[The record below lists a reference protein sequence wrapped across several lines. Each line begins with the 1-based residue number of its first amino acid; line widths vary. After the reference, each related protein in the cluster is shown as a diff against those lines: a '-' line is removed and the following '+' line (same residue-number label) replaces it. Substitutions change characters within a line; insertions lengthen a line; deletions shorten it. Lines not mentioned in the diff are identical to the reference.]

1 MSRGRTYHS
10 QGGPYLGGCRF
21 SVNGNHS
28 TVSSTENFSHYN
40 SDGNWLRKDNSFHD
54 YSRQLKEYN
63 YPPHYVNPD
72 TAPSLKRRKFSSSTW
87 ENSGEDY
94 RPKAYNNGISTHD
107 INFVLPAPSR
117 PDANAYT
124 STAGK
129 RDRSEFEV
137 DEVIFLSR
145 DDIERCSPSRK
156 DGIDVLH
163 ETYLRYSYCAFLQ
176 NLGSRLDLPQTT
188 VGTAMVLCHRFFVRR
203 SHACHD
209 RYLIATATL
218 FLAAKSEETPRPLND
233 GWFELYQE
241 RVIEAEQLILTT
253 LDFELN
259 VQHPYVPLTSILD
272 KLGLSKSVLVN
283 LALHLI
289 SEGLRSSLWLQF
301 KPHQIAAGAAYLAA
315 KYLNMDL
322 ASCPNIWMEFQT
334 PPFILEGIMLSN
346 QFQNGIETAKLA
358 WARLPSTEDGEGD
371 EVVGVSGNNDGGRVE
386 SLDYEVVENH
396 AYREEQ
402 ALRGKLYVGYY
413 VGVKWFFALLIGVGT
428 GLAAV
433 FINISVENFAGWKF
447 SLTFSVIQ
455 KSYVAG
461 FLLYILINL
470 VLVFSSAFI
479 ITNFAP
485 AAAGSGIPEI
495 KGYLNGVDTHGI
507 LLFRTLIGKIFGSI
521 GSVGGGLAL
530 GKEGPLVHT
539 GACIASL
546 LGQGGSTKYHLN
558 SRWLQ
563 FFNSDRDR
571 RDLVTCG
578 CAAGVAA
585 AFRAPVGG
593 VLFALEEVTSWW
605 RSQLMWRVFFTSAI
619 VAVVVRTAMGWCK
632 SGKCG
637 HFGSGGFIIWDISGG
652 QEDYSFEELLPMAV
666 IGVIGGLLGAL
677 FNQLT
682 RYITYWRR
690 NYLHK
695 KGNRFKII
703 EVCLI
708 SVITS
713 VISFGLPLFRKCS
726 PCPEADPNFPIE
738 CPRPPGMYGNYVNF
752 YCGKDK
758 EYNDLATIFFNTQDD
773 AIRNLFSAKTIHE
786 YSAQS
791 LLTFLVSCILILL
804 PASSVMFYTLAVVT
818 FGTAVPAGQF
828 VPGIM
833 IGSTYGRL
841 VGMFVVSFY
850 KKLNIEEGTYALL
863 GAASFLGGSMR
874 MTVSLCV
881 IMVEI
886 TNNLKLLPLIM
897 LVLLISKAVGDAFN
911 EGLYEEQARLRG
923 IPLLESRPKYE
934 MRKMQAKE
942 ACGNQKVVYFPRV
955 IKVADVVS
963 SLKSNNHN
971 GFPVIDHTRSGE
983 TLVIGLV
990 LRSHLLVLLQSKV
1003 DFQHSPLPCDTGG
1016 GSLPIRHNF
1025 SEFVKP
1031 ASSKGISIH
1040 DIHLGPDDLE
1050 MYIDLAPFVNRSPYI
1065 VPEDMSL
1072 TKGLYVPSEEMIP
1085 FAQVYNLFRQ
1095 LGLRHIFVVPRASRV
1110 IGMITRKDLLIEE
1123 TEDPATV
1130 ELQST
1135 SVRDRLHNRRHGTRN
1150 GEVETPLLNGLLAQ

>member
-1 MSRGRTYHS
+1 
-10 QGGPYLGGCRF
+10 
-21 SVNGNHS
+21 
-28 TVSSTENFSHYN
+28 
-40 SDGNWLRKDNSFHD
+40 
-54 YSRQLKEYN
+54 
-63 YPPHYVNPD
+63 
-72 TAPSLKRRKFSSSTW
+72 
-87 ENSGEDY
+87 
-94 RPKAYNNGISTHD
+94 
-107 INFVLPAPSR
+107 
-117 PDANAYT
+117 
-124 STAGK
+124 
-129 RDRSEFEV
+129 
-137 DEVIFLSR
+137 
-145 DDIERCSPSRK
+145 
-156 DGIDVLH
+156 
-163 ETYLRYSYCAFLQ
+163 
-176 NLGSRLDLPQTT
+176 
-188 VGTAMVLCHRFFVRR
+188 
-203 SHACHD
+203 
-209 RYLIATATL
+209 
-218 FLAAKSEETPRPLND
+218 
-233 GWFELYQE
+233 
-241 RVIEAEQLILTT
+241 
-253 LDFELN
+253 
-259 VQHPYVPLTSILD
+259 
-272 KLGLSKSVLVN
+272 
-283 LALHLI
+283 
-289 SEGLRSSLWLQF
+289 
-301 KPHQIAAGAAYLAA
+301 
-315 KYLNMDL
+315 
-322 ASCPNIWMEFQT
+322 
-334 PPFILEGIMLSN
+334 MLSN
-346 QFQNGIETAKLA
+346 HLQNGIETAKLV
-358 WARLPSTEDGEGD
+358 WSRLPNAEDGDAD
-371 EVVGVSGNNDGGRVE
+371 EVGVSKKNDGSNVE

-402 ALRGKLYVGYY
+402 VVYGSNSNSNFDSDLYVC
-413 VGVKWFFALLIGVGT
+413 T

-433 FINISVENFAGWKF
+433 FINISVENFAGWKY
-447 SLTFSVIQ
+447 SLTFSIIQ
-455 KSYVAG
+455 KSYIAG
-461 FLLYILINL
+461 FVVYILINL
-470 VLVFSSAFI
+470 VLVFSSTYI
-479 ITNFAP
+479 ITQFAP

-546 LGQGGSTKYHLN
+546 LGQGGSTKYHLS

-619 VAVVVRTAMGWCK
+619 VAVVVRAAMGWCK
-632 SGKCG
+632 SGNCG
-637 HFGSGGFIIWDISGG
+637 HFGSGGFIIWDVSGG

-682 RYITYWRR
+682 IYITYWRQ

-695 KGNRFKII
+695 NGNRVKII
-703 EVCLI
+703 EVLLI
-708 SVITS
+708 SLVTS
-713 VISFGLPLFRKCS
+713 IISFGLPLFRSCS
-726 PCPEADPNFPIE
+726 PCPESDPDSGID
-738 CPRPPGMYGNYVNF
+738 CPRPPGTYGNYVNF

-786 YSAQS
+786 FSAQS
-791 LLTFLVSCILILL
+791 LLTFL
-804 PASSVMFYTLAVVT
+804 VMFYTLAVVT
-818 FGTAVPAGQF
+818 FGAAVPAGQF

-850 KKLNIEEGTYALL
+850 KKLHIEEGTYALL

-886 TNNLKLLPLIM
+886 TNNLTLLPLIM

-911 EGLYEEQARLRG
+911 EGLYEEQARLKG
-923 IPLLESRPKYE
+923 IPLLESRPKNE
-934 MRKMQAKE
+934 MRKMKAKE

-955 IKVADVVS
+955 VKVADVVS
-963 SLKSNNHN
+963 ILKSNNHN
-971 GFPVIDHTRSGE
+971 GFPVIDSRSGE
-983 TLVIGLV
+983 TLVIGIM

-1003 DFQHSPLPCDTGG
+1003 DFQHNPLSSDSRG

-1025 SEFVKP
+1025 NEFVKP

-1072 TKGLYVPSEEMIP
+1072 TK
-1085 FAQVYNLFRQ
+1085 VYNLFRQ

-1110 IGMITRKDLLIEE
+1110 VGMITRKDLLIEDN
-1123 TEDPATV
+1123 EDSATV
-1130 ELQST
+1130 ELKST
-1135 SVRDRLHNRRHGTRN
+1135 SVRDQQHNKRPVVRN
-1150 GEVETPLLNGLLAQ
+1150 ADAELPLLNGLLFQDHSSC

>member
-1 MSRGRTYHS
+1 M
-10 QGGPYLGGCRF
+10 L
-21 SVNGNHS
+21 NG
-28 TVSSTENFSHYN
+28 
-40 SDGNWLRKDNSFHD
+40 
-54 YSRQLKEYN
+54 
-63 YPPHYVNPD
+63 
-72 TAPSLKRRKFSSSTW
+72 
-87 ENSGEDY
+87 
-94 RPKAYNNGISTHD
+94 
-107 INFVLPAPSR
+107 
-117 PDANAYT
+117 
-124 STAGK
+124 
-129 RDRSEFEV
+129 
-137 DEVIFLSR
+137 
-145 DDIERCSPSRK
+145 
-156 DGIDVLH
+156 
-163 ETYLRYSYCAFLQ
+163 
-176 NLGSRLDLPQTT
+176 
-188 VGTAMVLCHRFFVRR
+188 M
-203 SHACHD
+203 
-209 RYLIATATL
+209 
-218 FLAAKSEETPRPLND
+218 
-233 GWFELYQE
+233 
-241 RVIEAEQLILTT
+241 
-253 LDFELN
+253 
-259 VQHPYVPLTSILD
+259 
-272 KLGLSKSVLVN
+272 
-283 LALHLI
+283 
-289 SEGLRSSLWLQF
+289 
-301 KPHQIAAGAAYLAA
+301 
-315 KYLNMDL
+315 
-322 ASCPNIWMEFQT
+322 
-334 PPFILEGIMLSN
+334 
-346 QFQNGIETAKLA
+346 ETAKLA
-358 WARLPSTEDGEGD
+358 WSRLPNSEDGEED
-371 EVVGVSGNNDGGRVE
+371 EVGVSKKIDGSSVE
-386 SLDYEVVENH
+386 SLDYEVIENH

-402 ALRGKLYVGYY
+402 AQRGKLYVGYY
-413 VGVKWFFALLIGVGT
+413 VVVKWFFALLIGIGT

-433 FINISVENFAGWKF
+433 FINISVENFAGWKY
-447 SLTFSVIQ
+447 SLTFAIIQ
-455 KSYVAG
+455 KSYIAG
-461 FLLYILINL
+461 FVVYVLINL
-470 VLVFSSAFI
+470 VLVFSSVFI
-479 ITNFAP
+479 ITQFAP

-546 LGQGGSTKYHLN
+546 LGQGGSTKYHLS

-619 VAVVVRTAMGWCK
+619 VAVVVRTAMRWCK

-666 IGVIGGLLGAL
+666 IGVIGGLFGAL

-682 RYITYWRR
+682 LYITYWRR

-695 KGNRFKII
+695 KGNRVKII

-708 SVITS
+708 SLITS
-713 VISFGLPLFRKCS
+713 VISFGLPLFRECT
-726 PCPEADPNFPIE
+726 PCPESDPSSGIE

-752 YCGKDK
+752 FCGKDN

-786 YSAQS
+786 YSAQG
-791 LLTFLVSCILILL
+791 LLTFL
-804 PASSVMFYTLAVVT
+804 VMFYTLAVVT

-881 IMVEI
+881 IMV
-886 TNNLKLLPLIM
+886 
-897 LVLLISKAVGDAFN
+897 
-911 EGLYEEQARLRG
+911 
-923 IPLLESRPKYE
+923 
-934 MRKMQAKE
+934 
-942 ACGNQKVVYFPRV
+942 VYLPRV
-955 IKVADVVS
+955 VKVADVVFI
-963 SLKSNNHN
+963 LKSNDHN
-971 GFPVIDHTRSGE
+971 GFPVIDHARSGE
-983 TLVIGLV
+983 TLVTGLM

-1003 DFQHSPLPCDTGG
+1003 DFQHSPLPNDSRG

-1031 ASSKGISIH
+1031 VSSKGISVH
-1040 DIHLGPDDLE
+1040 DINLTPDDLE
-1050 MYIDLAPFVNRSPYI
+1050 MYIDLAPFVNPSPYI
-1065 VPEDMSL
+1065 VSEDMSL
-1072 TKGLYVPSEEMIP
+1072 TK
-1085 FAQVYNLFRQ
+1085 VYNLFRQ
-1095 LGLRHIFVVPRASRV
+1095 LGLRHIFVVPRVSRV
-1110 IGMITRKDLLIEE
+1110 IGMITRKDLLIEDN
-1123 TEDPATV
+1123 EDSATV

-1135 SVRDRLHNRRHGTRN
+1135 SRTA
-1150 GEVETPLLNGLLAQ
+1150 T

>member
-1 MSRGRTYHS
+1 MISNHLHNGMESAKLMWSRL
-10 QGGPYLGGCRF
+10 P
-21 SVNGNHS
+21 
-28 TVSSTENFSHYN
+28 N
-40 SDGNWLRKDNSFHD
+40 S
-54 YSRQLKEYN
+54 
-63 YPPHYVNPD
+63 
-72 TAPSLKRRKFSSSTW
+72 
-87 ENSGEDY
+87 ED
-94 RPKAYNNGISTHD
+94 AD
-107 INFVLPAPSR
+107 
-117 PDANAYT
+117 
-124 STAGK
+124 
-129 RDRSEFEV
+129 FEG
-137 DEVIFLSR
+137 L
-145 DDIERCSPSRK
+145 SPSESS
-156 DGIDVLH
+156 G
-163 ETYLRYSYCAFLQ
+163 AGGG
-176 NLGSRLDLPQTT
+176 GS
-188 VGTAMVLCHRFFVRR
+188 
-203 SHACHD
+203 
-209 RYLIATATL
+209 
-218 FLAAKSEETPRPLND
+218 
-233 GWFELYQE
+233 
-241 RVIEAEQLILTT
+241 
-253 LDFELN
+253 
-259 VQHPYVPLTSILD
+259 
-272 KLGLSKSVLVN
+272 
-283 LALHLI
+283 
-289 SEGLRSSLWLQF
+289 
-301 KPHQIAAGAAYLAA
+301 
-315 KYLNMDL
+315 
-322 ASCPNIWMEFQT
+322 
-334 PPFILEGIMLSN
+334 
-346 QFQNGIETAKLA
+346 
-358 WARLPSTEDGEGD
+358 
-371 EVVGVSGNNDGGRVE
+371 VE
-386 SLDYEVVENH
+386 SLDYEVIENY

-402 ALRGKLYVGYY
+402 AQRGKLYVGFY

-433 FINISVENFAGWKF
+433 FINISVENFAGWKY
-447 SLTFSVIQ
+447 SLTFSIIQ
-455 KSYVAG
+455 KSYIAG
-461 FLLYILINL
+461 FIVFVLINL
-470 VLVFSSAFI
+470 ALVYSSVYI
-479 ITNFAP
+479 ITQFAP
-485 AAAGSGIPEI
+485 AAAGSGIPEL
-495 KGYLNGVDTHGI
+495 KGYLNGIDTHGI

-546 LGQGGSTKYHLN
+546 LGQGGSTKYHLS

-563 FFNSDRDR
+563 VFKSDRDR

-637 HFGSGGFIIWDISGG
+637 HFGSGGFIIWDVSDG
-652 QEDYSFEELLPMAV
+652 QEDYSFVELLPMAV

-682 RYITYWRR
+682 LYLTHWRR

-695 KGNRFKII
+695 RGSRVKMI

-713 VISFGLPLFRKCS
+713 AISFGLPLFRKCT
-726 PCPEADPNFPIE
+726 PCPEVDVNSGIE

-752 YCGKDK
+752 YCSNDK

-786 YSAQS
+786 FSAQS
-791 LLTFLVSCILILL
+791 LLTFLV
-804 PASSVMFYTLAVVT
+804 MFYSLAVVT

-841 VGMFVVSFY
+841 VGKFVVSFY

-923 IPLLESRPKYE
+923 IPLLESRPKYQ
-934 MRKMQAKE
+934 MRQMTAKE

-955 IKVADVVS
+955 AKVADVVS
-963 SLKSNNHN
+963 ILMSNSHN

-990 LRSHLLVLLQSKV
+990 LRSHLLVLLQSKA
-1003 DFQHSPLPCDTGG
+1003 DFQHSPLPSALRGR
-1016 GSLPIRHNF
+1016 SLPIRHRI

-1031 ASSKGISIH
+1031 ASSKGLSIH
-1040 DIHLGPDDLE
+1040 DIHLSHDDLE
-1050 MYIDLAPFVNRSPYI
+1050 MYIDLAPFVNPSPYI
-1065 VPEDMSL
+1065 VPDDMSL
-1072 TKGLYVPSEEMIP
+1072 TK
-1085 FAQVYNLFRQ
+1085 VYNLFRQ

-1110 IGMITRKDLLIEE
+1110 LGVITRKDLLIEGD
-1123 TEDPATV
+1123 EDSSAV
-1130 ELQST
+1130 ELQSA
-1135 SVRDRLHNRRHGTRN
+1135 SVST
-1150 GEVETPLLNGLLAQ
+1150 

>member
-1 MSRGRTYHS
+1 
-10 QGGPYLGGCRF
+10 
-21 SVNGNHS
+21 
-28 TVSSTENFSHYN
+28 
-40 SDGNWLRKDNSFHD
+40 
-54 YSRQLKEYN
+54 
-63 YPPHYVNPD
+63 
-72 TAPSLKRRKFSSSTW
+72 
-87 ENSGEDY
+87 
-94 RPKAYNNGISTHD
+94 
-107 INFVLPAPSR
+107 
-117 PDANAYT
+117 
-124 STAGK
+124 
-129 RDRSEFEV
+129 
-137 DEVIFLSR
+137 
-145 DDIERCSPSRK
+145 
-156 DGIDVLH
+156 
-163 ETYLRYSYCAFLQ
+163 
-176 NLGSRLDLPQTT
+176 
-188 VGTAMVLCHRFFVRR
+188 
-203 SHACHD
+203 
-209 RYLIATATL
+209 
-218 FLAAKSEETPRPLND
+218 
-233 GWFELYQE
+233 
-241 RVIEAEQLILTT
+241 
-253 LDFELN
+253 
-259 VQHPYVPLTSILD
+259 
-272 KLGLSKSVLVN
+272 
-283 LALHLI
+283 
-289 SEGLRSSLWLQF
+289 
-301 KPHQIAAGAAYLAA
+301 
-315 KYLNMDL
+315 
-322 ASCPNIWMEFQT
+322 
-334 PPFILEGIMLSN
+334 MLSN
-346 QFQNGIETAKLA
+346 HLQNGIETAKLV
-358 WARLPSTEDGEGD
+358 WSRLPNADDSDQEGIGLVSTCDKG
-371 EVVGVSGNNDGGRVE
+371 SGVE
-386 SLDYEVVENH
+386 SLDYEVIENY

-402 ALRGKLYVGYY
+402 AQRGKLYVGYFIA
-413 VGVKWFFALLIGVGT
+413 VKWLLSLLIGIGT

-447 SLTFSVIQ
+447 QLTFSIIQ
-455 KSYVAG
+455 KSYIAG
-461 FLLYILINL
+461 FVVYILINL
-470 VLVFSSAFI
+470 VLVFSSVYI
-479 ITNFAP
+479 VTQFAP

-495 KGYLNGVDTHGI
+495 KGYLNGVDIHGI
-507 LLFRTLIGKIFGSI
+507 LLFRTLIGKILGSI

-546 LGQGGSTKYHLN
+546 LGQGGSTKYHLS

-563 FFNSDRDR
+563 VFKSDRDR

-682 RYITYWRR
+682 LYITYWRR
-690 NYLHK
+690 NFLHK
-695 KGNRFKII
+695 KGNRVKII
-703 EVCLI
+703 EACLI
-708 SVITS
+708 SLITS
-713 VISFGLPLFRKCS
+713 IISFGLPLLRKCS
-726 PCPEADPNFPIE
+726 PCPESDPDSSID

-791 LLTFLVSCILILL
+791 LLTFLV
-804 PASSVMFYTLAVVT
+804 MFYTLAVMT

-841 VGMFVVSFY
+841 VGMFVVNFY

-911 EGLYEEQARLRG
+911 EGLYEEQAQLRG
-923 IPLLESRPKYE
+923 IPLLESRPKYQ
-934 MRKMQAKE
+934 MRKMTARE
-942 ACGNQKVVYFPRV
+942 ACGNRKVVSFPRV
-955 IKVADVVS
+955 VKVGDVVS
-963 SLKSNNHN
+963 ILRSNEHN

-1003 DFQHSPLPCDTGG
+1003 DFQHSPLPCDPS
-1016 GSLPIRHNF
+1016 GSRSIRHTF

-1031 ASSKGISIH
+1031 ASSKGISID
-1040 DIHLGPDDLE
+1040 DIHLSGDDME
-1050 MYIDLAPFVNRSPYI
+1050 MYIDLALFLNPSPYI
-1065 VPEDMSL
+1065 IPEDMSL
-1072 TKGLYVPSEEMIP
+1072 TK
-1085 FAQVYNLFRQ
+1085 VYNLFRQ
-1095 LGLRHIFVVPRASRV
+1095 LGLRHIFVVPRPSRV
-1110 IGMITRKDLLIEE
+1110 IGLITRKDLLIE
-1123 TEDPATV
+1123 DNDDAGTV
-1130 ELQST
+1130 ELQTT
-1135 SVRDRLHNRRHGTRN
+1135 SVRPTQLHERILFSRN
-1150 GEVETPLLNGLLAQ
+1150 TDSESPLLNGLLVQDHVPGRH

>member
-1 MSRGRTYHS
+1 
-10 QGGPYLGGCRF
+10 
-21 SVNGNHS
+21 
-28 TVSSTENFSHYN
+28 
-40 SDGNWLRKDNSFHD
+40 
-54 YSRQLKEYN
+54 
-63 YPPHYVNPD
+63 
-72 TAPSLKRRKFSSSTW
+72 
-87 ENSGEDY
+87 
-94 RPKAYNNGISTHD
+94 
-107 INFVLPAPSR
+107 
-117 PDANAYT
+117 
-124 STAGK
+124 
-129 RDRSEFEV
+129 
-137 DEVIFLSR
+137 
-145 DDIERCSPSRK
+145 
-156 DGIDVLH
+156 
-163 ETYLRYSYCAFLQ
+163 
-176 NLGSRLDLPQTT
+176 
-188 VGTAMVLCHRFFVRR
+188 
-203 SHACHD
+203 
-209 RYLIATATL
+209 
-218 FLAAKSEETPRPLND
+218 
-233 GWFELYQE
+233 
-241 RVIEAEQLILTT
+241 
-253 LDFELN
+253 
-259 VQHPYVPLTSILD
+259 
-272 KLGLSKSVLVN
+272 
-283 LALHLI
+283 
-289 SEGLRSSLWLQF
+289 
-301 KPHQIAAGAAYLAA
+301 
-315 KYLNMDL
+315 
-322 ASCPNIWMEFQT
+322 
-334 PPFILEGIMLSN
+334 MLSN
-346 QFQNGIETAKLA
+346 HLQNGIETAKSV
-358 WARLPSTEDGEGD
+358 WSQIPKYEEEEEDGEG
-371 EVVGVSGNNDGGRVE
+371 VGVGLLSSSDKRRAFVE
-386 SLDYEVVENH
+386 SLDYEVIENY

-402 ALRGKLYVGYY
+402 AQRGKLYVGYY
-413 VGVKWFFALLIGVGT
+413 VAVKWLFALLIGIGT

-447 SLTFSVIQ
+447 SLTFAIIQ

-461 FLLYILINL
+461 FVVYILINL
-470 VLVFSSAFI
+470 ALVFSSVFI

-495 KGYLNGVDTHGI
+495 KGYLNGIDVHGI

-546 LGQGGSTKYHLN
+546 LGQGGSTHYHLS

-563 FFNSDRDR
+563 FFKSDRDR

-605 RSQLMWRVFFTSAI
+605 RSQLMWRVFFTSAV

-632 SGKCG
+632 NENCG
-637 HFGSGGFIIWDISGG
+637 HFGSGGFIIWDVSGG
-652 QEDYSFEELLPMAV
+652 QEDYSFVELLPMAV

-682 RYITYWRR
+682 LYLSFWRR

-695 KGNRFKII
+695 KGKRVQII
-703 EVCLI
+703 EACLI
-708 SVITS
+708 SILTS
-713 VISFGLPLFRKCS
+713 VISFGLPLLRTCS
-726 PCPEADPNFPIE
+726 PCPASSPDSGIE

-752 YCGKDK
+752 YCSKDK

-786 YSAQS
+786 FSAQS
-791 LLTFLVSCILILL
+791 LLTFLV
-804 PASSVMFYTLAVVT
+804 MFYTLAVLT

-841 VGMFVVSFY
+841 VGMFVVNKY
-850 KKLNIEEGTYALL
+850 TTLNVEEGTYALL

-911 EGLYEEQARLRG
+911 EGLYEEQARMKG

-934 MRKMQAKE
+934 MRQMSAKE
-942 ACGNQKVVYFPRV
+942 ACGNQKVVSLPRIV
-955 IKVADVVS
+955 KVADVVS
-963 SLKSNNHN
+963 ILRTNKHN

-983 TLVIGLV
+983 PLVIGLV
-990 LRSHLLVLLQSKV
+990 IRSHLLVLLQSKV
-1003 DFQHSPLPCDTGG
+1003 DFQHTPLPYDNRV
-1016 GSLPIRHNF
+1016 GSRSLRHNF

-1031 ASSKGISIH
+1031 VSTKGISIE
-1040 DIHLGPDDLE
+1040 DIHLSSDDLE
-1050 MYIDLAPFVNRSPYI
+1050 MYIDLAPFLNPSPYV

-1072 TKGLYVPSEEMIP
+1072 TK
-1085 FAQVYNLFRQ
+1085 VYNLFRQ
-1095 LGLRHIFVVPRASRV
+1095 LGLRHIFVVPRASQV
-1110 IGMITRKDLLIEE
+1110 IGLITRKDLLIEDS
-1123 TEDPATV
+1123 EDSGNV

-1135 SVRDRLHNRRHGTRN
+1135 SVRAQHQDRSMLTGN
-1150 GEVETPLLNGLLAQ
+1150 VETERPLLSGLLS

>member
-1 MSRGRTYHS
+1 
-10 QGGPYLGGCRF
+10 
-21 SVNGNHS
+21 
-28 TVSSTENFSHYN
+28 
-40 SDGNWLRKDNSFHD
+40 
-54 YSRQLKEYN
+54 
-63 YPPHYVNPD
+63 
-72 TAPSLKRRKFSSSTW
+72 
-87 ENSGEDY
+87 
-94 RPKAYNNGISTHD
+94 
-107 INFVLPAPSR
+107 
-117 PDANAYT
+117 
-124 STAGK
+124 
-129 RDRSEFEV
+129 
-137 DEVIFLSR
+137 
-145 DDIERCSPSRK
+145 
-156 DGIDVLH
+156 
-163 ETYLRYSYCAFLQ
+163 
-176 NLGSRLDLPQTT
+176 
-188 VGTAMVLCHRFFVRR
+188 
-203 SHACHD
+203 
-209 RYLIATATL
+209 
-218 FLAAKSEETPRPLND
+218 
-233 GWFELYQE
+233 
-241 RVIEAEQLILTT
+241 
-253 LDFELN
+253 
-259 VQHPYVPLTSILD
+259 
-272 KLGLSKSVLVN
+272 
-283 LALHLI
+283 
-289 SEGLRSSLWLQF
+289 
-301 KPHQIAAGAAYLAA
+301 
-315 KYLNMDL
+315 
-322 ASCPNIWMEFQT
+322 
-334 PPFILEGIMLSN
+334 MLSN
-346 QFQNGIETAKLA
+346 HLQNGIETARLV
-358 WARLPSTEDGEGD
+358 WSRLPNSDDEALD
-371 EVVGVSGNNDGGRVE
+371 EVGLSKKSDGSRSE
-386 SLDYEVVENH
+386 SLDYEVIENN

-402 ALRGKLYVGYY
+402 AQRRKLMVGYY
-413 VGVKWFFALLIGVGT
+413 VGVKWFFALLIGIGT

-447 SLTFSVIQ
+447 QLTFSIIQ

-461 FLLYILINL
+461 FLVYILFNL
-470 VLVFSSAFI
+470 LLVFSSVYI
-479 ITNFAP
+479 VTQFAP

-495 KGYLNGVDTHGI
+495 KGYLNGIDTHGI

-546 LGQGGSTKYHLN
+546 FGQGGSTKYHLS

-563 FFNSDRDR
+563 VFKSDRDR

-605 RSQLMWRVFFTSAI
+605 RSQLMWRVFFTSAV

-637 HFGSGGFIIWDISGG
+637 HFGSGGFIIWDISDG
-652 QEDYSFEELLPMAV
+652 QEDYSFEELLPMAI

-682 RYITYWRR
+682 IYITYWRR

-695 KGNRFKII
+695 KGSRVKMI
-703 EVCLI
+703 EVCLV
-708 SVITS
+708 SLITS
-713 VISFGLPLFRKCS
+713 VISFGLPLLRKCS
-726 PCPEADPNFPIE
+726 PCPEVELNSGIE

-752 YCGKDK
+752 YCHKDN

-791 LLTFLVSCILILL
+791 LLTFLV
-804 PASSVMFYTLAVVT
+804 MFYSLAVLT

-841 VGMFVVSFY
+841 VGMFVVNFY

-923 IPLLESRPKYE
+923 IPLLESRPKYQ
-934 MRKMQAKE
+934 MRKMTAKE
-942 ACGNQKVVYFPRV
+942 ACGNKKVVYFPRV
-955 IKVADVVS
+955 VKVADVVS
-963 SLKSNNHN
+963 ILRSNEHN
-971 GFPVIDHTRSGE
+971 GFPVIDHTRNGE
-983 TLVIGLV
+983 SLVIGLM

-1003 DFQHSPLPCDTGG
+1003 DFQHSPLPSDPRGG
-1016 GSLPIRHNF
+1016 GKPIRHNF
-1025 SEFVKP
+1025 TEFAKP
-1031 ASSKGISIH
+1031 VSSKGISID
-1040 DIHLGPDDLE
+1040 DIHLSSDDLE
-1050 MYIDLAPFVNRSPYI
+1050 MYIDLAPFLNPSPYV

-1072 TKGLYVPSEEMIP
+1072 SK
-1085 FAQVYNLFRQ
+1085 VYNLFRQ
-1095 LGLRHIFVVPRASRV
+1095 LGLRHILVVPRASRV
-1110 IGMITRKDLLIEE
+1110 IGLITRKDLLIEDNE
-1123 TEDPATV
+1123 NSETV

-1135 SVRDRLHNRRHGTRN
+1135 SVRARRQDRKASVREADAEH
-1150 GEVETPLLNGLLAQ
+1150 PLLNGLLVKEYSSS